1 MRRFSFTSRWG
12 MRPGRSRRLTQGLGV
27 SWGSLGFVVSGV
39 TLRWEGTL
47 TSHRCLLPGQGQAT
61 GDSSLCLM
69 EFSFWH
75 LSPGQWV
82 PGPPGGTPGPGRGVL
97 FCRNSNRFSALRY

>member
-39 TLRWEGTL
+39 TLRREGTI
-47 TSHRCLLPGQGQAT
+47 TSHRCPCLDKGRPQAT
-61 GDSSLCLM
+61 APC
-69 EFSFWH
+69 
-75 LSPGQWV
+75 
-82 PGPPGGTPGPGRGVL
+82 
-97 FCRNSNRFSALRY
+97 A